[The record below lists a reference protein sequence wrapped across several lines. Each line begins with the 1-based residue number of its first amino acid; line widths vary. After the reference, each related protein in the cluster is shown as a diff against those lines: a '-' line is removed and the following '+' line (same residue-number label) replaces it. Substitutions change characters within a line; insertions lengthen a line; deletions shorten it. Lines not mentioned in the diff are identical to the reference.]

1 MNDPFCPEASPA
13 SGTLCGVSASI
24 VHSRHFAKNGAVW
37 DTPVPYRAPVEKA
50 VDWLWEQ
57 LGIDPDRVYPEEFRR
72 LLGEYEL
79 RLNRQRW
86 HPPQSLVLLS
96 EEPGAPGPMMLRP
109 CWCCNCTGSSFC
121 FHGEG
126 GGGCFWQGPG
136 R

>member
-1 MNDPFCPEASPA
+1 MNDPFCPEVSPA

-57 LGIDPDRVYPEEFRR
+57 LGIDPDRVDPEEFRR

-86 HPPQSLVLLS
+86 HPPQSLVLIS
-96 EEPGAPGPMMLRP
+96 KDAPGPMMLRP
-109 CWCCNCTGSSFC
+109 CWCCHCTGDSLC
-121 FHGEG
+121 FHPDN
-126 GGGCFWQGPG
+126 GGCWWKGPG